1 MSCECFKQVGH
12 FNVET
17 VGNDSLLEPA
27 SCGHWRNCSFSNMI
41 LIHVDWVTSDSQ
53 EGTNI

>member
-17 VGNDSLLEPA
+17 VGNDIGEIA
-27 SCGHWRNCSFSNMI
+27 VFQI
-41 LIHVDWVTSDSQ
+41 
-53 EGTNI
+53 